1 MKVSLPRKFDN
12 ADPSVQALLDDP
24 QLLGGRP
31 STPSLRTR
39 QNSNRG
45 LPDAYDDSISDAK
58 LFAVGT
64 LNTERPPPHKSVH
77 VVLFNGSLTV
87 TNA

>member
-31 STPSLRTR
+31 STPS
-39 QNSNRG
+39 
-45 LPDAYDDSISDAK
+45 DAY
-58 LFAVGT
+58 AVLVAT
-64 LNTERPPPHKSVH
+64 QRFLC
-77 VVLFNGSLTV
+77 
-87 TNA
+87 

>member
-31 STPSLRTR
+31 STPSHTFSYMMAKWEAWFAGRLR
-39 QNSNRG
+39 
-45 LPDAYDDSISDAK
+45 
-58 LFAVGT
+58 
-64 LNTERPPPHKSVH
+64 
-77 VVLFNGSLTV
+77 
-87 TNA
+87 